1 MADARVRGAI
11 LDAVYAA
18 ARLHDEYRSEQL
30 ADQGEGRIDIFKML
44 LDQEIPLIFR
54 PLKGLLG
61 AFINDPVPGVMITTQ
76 RPLAVQRF
84 TAAHELGHA
93 LLRHLPSLDDESIL
107 RRMPFADRP
116 GYDLQEIQADA
127 FASELL
133 VPRWLL
139 AKHVLR
145 QGWLPSDLTRP
156 ENVYQLSLRMGVSFS
171 AMCYALQRHRVIDYR
186 TTSELL
192 EVKPREVKM
201 KLAETVEPETWHGD
215 VWVVTERDEGLLL
228 EGSRSDLVILR
239 FEEHSGSGYMWKF
252 NDLAEAGLEVLED
265 RRVTLRQGDQIGGV
279 VGRRVTA
286 QPRQEAHG
294 KVRLVEVRPWLPAAK
309 PLNTVHLQMDLSG
322 PVGSGLFAIERRR
335 LLGVA

>member
-1 MADARVRGAI
+1 MADARVRRAI

-18 ARLHDEYRSEQL
+18 AQLHNEYSSEQL
-30 ADQGEGRIDIFKML
+30 ADQGEGRVDIFEIL
-44 LDQEIPLIFR
+44 IDQEIPLLFR

-61 AFINDPVPGVMITTQ
+61 AFINDPSPGVMITTQ

-93 LLRHLPSLDDESIL
+93 LLRHQPSLDDESIL
-107 RRMPFADRP
+107 RRMPFTDRP

-139 AKHVLR
+139 AKHVVR
-145 QGWLPSDLTRP
+145 QGLQPSDLTRP
-156 ENVYQLSLRMGVSFS
+156 EIVYQLSLRMGVSFS
-171 AMCYALQRHRVIDYR
+171 AMCYALQRHRAIDYN

-192 EVKPREVKM
+192 EVKPREIKV

-215 VWVVTERDEGLLL
+215 IWVVTERDEGLLL

-239 FEEHSGSGYMWKF
+239 FEEHSGSGYVWRF
-252 NDLAEAGLEVLED
+252 NDLVEAGLEILED
-265 RRVTLRQGDQIGGV
+265 RRVTLRQGDQIGDV

-286 QPRQEAHG
+286 QAAQEAHG
-294 KVRLVEVRPWLPAAK
+294 EVRLVEVRPWLPAAE

-322 PVGSGLFAIERRR
+322 PVGAGLFATERRR